1 MGRTKGVGGR
11 VGKRGEG
18 GGGRGVRRAGV
29 VGGRRGQPG
38 VKANLTN
45 KQTGSG
51 GEYSGTDDSGCSI
64 MEERPTL

>member
-1 MGRTKGVGGR
+1 MGRL
-11 VGKRGEG
+11 G
-18 GGGRGVRRAGV
+18 GGGGVAG
-29 VGGRRGQPG
+29 GGRGQPG

-51 GEYSGTDDSGCSI
+51 GEYGGTDDSGCSI